1 MTITN
6 ATPMKKILE
15 KFKKYKK
22 KKVVKDFKEEHE
34 DWLGAEARVFFS
46 KEDEKT
52 LKQMRR
58 KK

>member
-1 MTITN
+1 
-6 ATPMKKILE
+6 MKKILE
-15 KFKKYKK
+15 KIKKYKK
-22 KKVVKDFKEEHE
+22 KKAVKDFKEEHE